1 MKHRSERVTDYVK
14 QFDYVGAFLYT
25 LGLLL
30 FIMGLSWGGSVH
42 PWKSAAVIA
51 TLLVGVGLLVAFTLW
66 EIYAPL
72 KEPLVPMHLFRNIPW
87 VMSTVVLGV
96 GAGMYYAFAIIWPS
110 MVAVLYADGDQMYG
124 GWLASLVGLGLL
136 AGEII
141 GGLLATPLGK
151 VKFQMIFA
159 VTCALIFFASKSS
172 LSLPPSLHTN
182 LTSPTQPLQFALP
195 RPRILPA
202 PSSSWAAFS
211 SAGSKT
217 SASPSPQ

>member
-1 MKHRSERVTDYVK
+1 MDYVK
-14 QFDYVGAFLYT
+14 NFDYIGAFLYA

-42 PWKSAAVIA
+42 PWKSAAVIV
-51 TLLVGVGLLVAFTLW
+51 TLLAGVGLLVAFTLW

-72 KEPLVPMHLFRNIPW
+72 KEPLVPMHLFKNGPW
-87 VMSTVVLGV
+87 VMSTIVLGV

-110 MVAVLYADGDQMYG
+110 MVTVLYADGDQMYG

-151 VKFQMIFA
+151 VKFQMIGS
-159 VTCALIFFASKSS
+159 VTCALVFFACKYLSK
-172 LSLPPSLHTN
+172 LPFCNS
-182 LTSPTQPLQFALP
+182 
-195 RPRILPA
+195 I
-202 PSSSWAAFS
+202 
-211 SAGSKT
+211 
-217 SASPSPQ
+217 